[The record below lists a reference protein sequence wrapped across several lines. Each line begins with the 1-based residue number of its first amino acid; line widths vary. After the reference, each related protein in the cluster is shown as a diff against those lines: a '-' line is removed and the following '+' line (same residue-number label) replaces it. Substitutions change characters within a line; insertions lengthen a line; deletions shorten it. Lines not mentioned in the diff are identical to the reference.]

1 MIKTTTSQIK
11 FITVVLAFA
20 QHFAQLT
27 KARLS
32 FSVVFSSIAGYILG
46 CETIDPNEL
55 SLLLFGGLAIAGA
68 SNAFNQIIERDID
81 AVMKRTKNRPIPLG
95 YMTPTT
101 AFWIAV
107 VLSILG
113 LASLYS
119 INPKTSMFAAISMFL
134 YTSVYTPLKTK
145 TPLAVFV
152 GAFPG
157 GIPFMLGWVAST
169 GSFGLEAGTLFMI
182 QFFWQFPHFWA
193 IGWLMFDDYQR
204 AGINMLPSGKR
215 DRKTALQ
222 AVLYSIWTLVI
233 SVFPVLG
240 LTGDLQISVG
250 AAVLVAFSGL
260 WLIISAMRLFQKLDQ
275 ESARQLMIVSVI
287 YISLIQIIYVIDKL
301 I

>member
-1 MIKTTTSQIK
+1 MIKTTTSHTGFSIAL
-11 FITVVLAFA
+11 LAFA

-46 CETIDPNEL
+46 CEVINPNEL

-81 AVMKRTKNRPIPLG
+81 ARMQRTKNRPLPTG
-95 YMTPTT
+95 NMTQAT

-107 VLSILG
+107 ALSISALI
-113 LASLYS
+113 ALYA
-119 INPKTSMFAAISMFL
+119 INPKTAMFAAISMFL

-157 GIPFMLGWVAST
+157 AIPFMLGWVAAT

-193 IGWLMFDDYQR
+193 IGWLMFEDYSR
-204 AGINMLPSGKR
+204 VGINMLPSGKR

-222 AVLYSIWTLVI
+222 AVLYSVWTLVI

-240 LTGDLQISVG
+240 ITGSLQISIV
-250 AAVLVAFSGL
+250 AAILVAISGV
-260 WLIISAMRLFQKLDQ
+260 WLIISAMQLYQNLDQ
-275 ESARQLMIVSVI
+275 KSAKKLMIVSVI
-287 YISLIQIIYVIDKL
+287 YISWIQVIYVIDKL

>member
-1 MIKTTTSQIK
+1 MIKTTTSHTG
-11 FITVVLAFA
+11 FFNAVLAFS
-20 QHFAQLT
+20 QHFALLT

-46 CETIDPNEL
+46 CEVINPNEL

-81 AVMKRTKNRPIPLG
+81 AQMHRTKNRPLPTG
-95 YMTPTT
+95 NMTQAT
-101 AFWIAV
+101 AFGIAV
-107 VLSILG
+107 GLSISG
-113 LASLYS
+113 LIALYA
-119 INPKTSMFAAISMFL
+119 INPKTAMFAAISMFL

-157 GIPFMLGWVAST
+157 AIPFMLGWVAAT

-193 IGWLMFDDYQR
+193 IGWLMFEDYNR
-204 AGINMLPSGKR
+204 VGINMLPSGKR

-222 AVLYSIWTLVI
+222 AVLYSVWTLVI

-240 LTGDLQISVG
+240 ITGSLQISFV
-250 AAVLVAFSGL
+250 AAILVAISGV
-260 WLIISAMRLFQKLDQ
+260 WLIISAMQLYQNLDQ
-275 ESARQLMIVSVI
+275 KSAKKLMIVSVI
-287 YISLIQIIYVIDKL
+287 YISWIQVIYVIDKL

>member
-1 MIKTTTSQIK
+1 MIKTTTPHSGFLSVALVFTQY
-11 FITVVLAFA
+11 
-20 QHFAQLT
+20 FAQLT

-32 FSVVFSSIAGYILG
+32 FSVVFSSMTGYILG
-46 CETIDPNEL
+46 CELIDPNEL

-81 AVMKRTKNRPIPLG
+81 AQMERTKNRPLPSG
-95 YMTPTT
+95 NMTQTT

-107 VLSILG
+107 ALSISG
-113 LASLYS
+113 LIALYA
-119 INPKTSMFAAISMFL
+119 INPKTAMFAAISMFL

-157 GIPFMLGWVAST
+157 AIPFMLGWVAAT

-193 IGWLMFDDYQR
+193 IGWLMFEDYNR
-204 AGINMLPSGKR
+204 VGINMLPSGKR

-222 AVLYSIWTLVI
+222 AVLYSVWTLVI

-240 LTGDLQISVG
+240 ITGSLQISIV
-250 AAVLVAFSGL
+250 AAILVALSGL
-260 WLIISAMRLFQKLDQ
+260 RLIFSAMRLYQKLDHQ
-275 ESARQLMIVSVI
+275 SARQLMIVSVI
-287 YISLIQIIYVIDKL
+287 YISWIQIIYVIDKL

>member
-1 MIKTTTSQIK
+1 MIKTTTFR
-11 FITVVLAFA
+11 FIFTPIVFQFA
-20 QHFAQLT
+20 QNLAQLT

-32 FSVVFSSIAGYILG
+32 FSVVFSSVAGYLLG
-46 CETIDPNEL
+46 CETIMISDL
-55 SLLLFGGLAIAGA
+55 SLLLFGGLAISGA

-81 AVMKRTKNRPIPLG
+81 AIMHRTKNRPLPSG
-95 YMTPTT
+95 RMTHPT

-107 VLSILG
+107 CLSVLG
-113 LASLYS
+113 LAALYA

-157 GIPFMLGWVAST
+157 AIPFMLGWVAAT
-169 GSFGLEAGTLFMI
+169 GSFGLEAGTLFII

-193 IGWLMFDDYQR
+193 IGWLMFDDYNR
-204 AGINMLPSGKR
+204 VGINMLPSGKK
-215 DRKTALQ
+215 DRGTALQ
-222 AVLYSIWTLVI
+222 AVLYSIWTLAV

-240 LTGDLQISVG
+240 ITGDFQISIP
-250 AAVLVAFSGL
+250 AAILIGICGV
-260 WLIISAMRLFQKLDQ
+260 WLILSAMRLYQRLDQ
-275 ESARQLMIVSVI
+275 QAAKTLMLVSVI
-287 YISLIQIIYVIDKL
+287 YITLIQIIYVIDKL

>member
-1 MIKTTTSQIK
+1 MIKTTTSQTK
-11 FITVVLAFA
+11 FINVVLVFA

-55 SLLLFGGLAIAGA
+55 SLLLFGGLTIAGA

-81 AVMKRTKNRPIPLG
+81 AVMKRTKKRPIPLG
-95 YMTPTT
+95 YMTPSA

-107 VLSILG
+107 ALSILG
-113 LASLYS
+113 LAALYA

-134 YTSVYTPLKTK
+134 YTSVYTPLKIK

-157 GIPFMLGWVAST
+157 GIPFMLGWVAAT

-222 AVLYSIWTLVI
+222 AILYSIWTLVI

-240 LTGDLQISVG
+240 LTGDLQITVG
-250 AAVLVAFSGL
+250 AAILVALSGL
-260 WLIISAMRLFQKLDQ
+260 WLITSAMRLFLKLDQ

>member
-1 MIKTTTSQIK
+1 MIKTTTSQTK
-11 FITVVLAFA
+11 FINVVLVFA

-55 SLLLFGGLAIAGA
+55 SLLLFGGLTIAGA

-81 AVMKRTKNRPIPLG
+81 AVMKRTKKRPIPGG
-95 YMTPTT
+95 YMTPSA

-107 VLSILG
+107 ALSILG
-113 LASLYS
+113 LAALYA

-134 YTSVYTPLKTK
+134 YTSVYTPLKIK

-157 GIPFMLGWVAST
+157 GIPFMLGWVAAT

-215 DRKTALQ
+215 DR
-222 AVLYSIWTLVI
+222 
-233 SVFPVLG
+233 
-240 LTGDLQISVG
+240 
-250 AAVLVAFSGL
+250 
-260 WLIISAMRLFQKLDQ
+260 
-275 ESARQLMIVSVI
+275 
-287 YISLIQIIYVIDKL
+287 
-301 I
+301 

>member
-101 AFWIAV
+101 AFWI
-107 VLSILG
+107 
-113 LASLYS
+113 
-119 INPKTSMFAAISMFL
+119 
-134 YTSVYTPLKTK
+134 
-145 TPLAVFV
+145 
-152 GAFPG
+152 
-157 GIPFMLGWVAST
+157 
-169 GSFGLEAGTLFMI
+169 
-182 QFFWQFPHFWA
+182 
-193 IGWLMFDDYQR
+193 
-204 AGINMLPSGKR
+204 
-215 DRKTALQ
+215 
-222 AVLYSIWTLVI
+222 
-233 SVFPVLG
+233 
-240 LTGDLQISVG
+240 
-250 AAVLVAFSGL
+250 
-260 WLIISAMRLFQKLDQ
+260 
-275 ESARQLMIVSVI
+275 
-287 YISLIQIIYVIDKL
+287 
-301 I
+301 